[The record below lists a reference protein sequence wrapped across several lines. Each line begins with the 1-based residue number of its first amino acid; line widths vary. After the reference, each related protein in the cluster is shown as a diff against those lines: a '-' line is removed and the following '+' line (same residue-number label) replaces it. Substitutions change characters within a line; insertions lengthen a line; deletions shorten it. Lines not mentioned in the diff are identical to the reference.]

1 MWHLCIERKGDKLV
15 LLDLRSLISILIQ
28 TKLAL
33 DIALHLMP
41 WCKIVVFQINKTS
54 LAGLQIA

>member
-41 WCKIVVFQINKTS
+41 WYKIVVFQINKAS